1 MQDFKCVPTS
11 LYSLELEMDIAGRR
25 AAPSEQIRALNDS
38 NIVLQADNAGLE
50 KANMDLKA
58 ENNLLRQRIK
68 SLQVAVTILLAS
80 SAGLSVG
87 LATSTAG
94 AKVQTAIASATAVFF
109 GVIMASIAIL
119 TFMRRNWSGS

>member
-1 MQDFKCVPTS
+1 MLAGFQAYTHP

-38 NIVLQADNAGLE
+38 NVVLQADKDRLE

-58 ENNLLRQRIK
+58 ENELLKQKIK

-94 AKVQTAIASATAVFF
+94 AKVQTAIASAAAVFF

-119 TFMRRNWSGS
+119 TFMRR